1 MFKSIIDVSSRDT
14 DSLGHVNN
22 TSLPLWFETSRNELY
37 RIFNPS
43 MELKPET
50 WNLIMVHTEFDYLD
64 QIYYGYEV
72 EIRTYIEEIGNTSFT
87 VYQEAWQKGK
97 LRGIGRAILVDF
109 NFNNQKKVPIPED
122 IRKELEKHL
131 YRKQEVL

>member
-22 TSLPLWFETSRNELY
+22 TSLPLWFETSRNPVY
-37 RIFNPS
+37 KIFNPH
-43 MELKPET
+43 MQLDPMV

-64 QIYYGYEV
+64 QIYYGHEV
-72 EIRTYIEEIGNTSFT
+72 EIRTYIEKIGNTSFT

-97 LRGIGRAILVDF
+97 LRGTGRAILVDYDF
-109 NFNNQKKVPIPED
+109 NRQEKVEIPVD
-122 IRKELEKHL
+122 VKKELEKHL
-131 YRKQEVL
+131 YK

>member
-22 TSLPLWFETSRNELY
+22 TSLPLWFETSRNPVY
-37 RIFNPS
+37 KIFNPT
-43 MELKPET
+43 MELTPNV

-64 QIYYGYEV
+64 QIYYGFEV
-72 EIRTYIEEIGNTSFT
+72 EIRTYIEKISNTSFT

-97 LRGIGRAILVDF
+97 LRGTGRAILVDF
-109 NFNNQKKVPIPED
+109 DFNKQEKVEIPEG
-122 IRKELEKHL
+122 IKRELQKHL
-131 YRKQEVL
+131 YKK

>member
-97 LRGIGRAILVDF
+97 LRGTGRAILVDF

>member
-1 MFKSIIDVSSRDT
+1 MFKSVIDVSSRDT

-22 TSLPLWFETSRNELY
+22 TSLPLWFETSRNDIY

-43 MELKPET
+43 MELNPET
-50 WNLIMVHTEFDYLD
+50 WNLIMVHSEFDYLD
-64 QIYYGYEV
+64 QIFYGFKV
-72 EIRTYIEEIGNTSFT
+72 EIRSYIESIGNTSFT

-97 LRGIGRAILVDF
+97 LRATGRAILVDF
-109 NFNNQKKVPIPED
+109 NFNNQEKVIIPES

-131 YRKQEVL
+131 YEKKEEL

>member
-22 TSLPLWFETSRNELY
+22 TSLPLWFETSRNPVY
-37 RIFNPS
+37 KIFNPT
-43 MELKPET
+43 MELNPEI

-64 QIYYGYEV
+64 QIYYGLEV
-72 EIRTYIEEIGNTSFT
+72 EIRTYIEKIGNTSFT

-97 LRGIGRAILVDF
+97 LRGTGRAILVDF
-109 NFNNQKKVPIPED
+109 DFNKQEKVEIPEG
-122 IRKELEKHL
+122 IKKELQKHL
-131 YRKQEVL
+131 YKK

>member
-22 TSLPLWFETSRNELY
+22 TSLPLWFETSRNPVY
-37 RIFNPS
+37 KIFNPH
-43 MELKPET
+43 MQLDPLV

-64 QIYYGYEV
+64 QIYYGHEV
-72 EIRTYIEEIGNTSFT
+72 EIRTYIEKIGNTSFT

-97 LRGIGRAILVDF
+97 LRGTGRAILVDYDF
-109 NFNNQKKVPIPED
+109 NRQEKVEIPVD
-122 IRKELEKHL
+122 VKKELEKHL
-131 YRKQEVL
+131 YK